1 MSSLCRGRHSPTS
14 HFLRHGKRFIFHW
27 YHAFRIAP
35 GAPAMLSLVLPQDN
49 FQRGDFCLEATL
61 TRSGDVGRG
70 WLVRKHMCKPASIPP
85 PPQVFSTHTC
95 LDITTTHSS
104 RDCYIAI
111 YTLSY
116 HILLQLVHLPSTVTT
131 TPTLVP
137 NLNKPDLRPNRRP
150 WRLLRL

>member
-70 WLVRKHMCKPASIPP
+70 WLVRKHMCKPASIPHHHKSSP
-85 PPQVFSTHTC
+85 HTC
-95 LDITTTHSS
+95 LDITTTRSS
-104 RDCYIAI
+104 RSSYIEI

-116 HILLQLVHLPSTVTT
+116 HISLQLVHLPPTVTT

-137 NLNKPDLRPNRRP
+137 NPNKPDLRPNRPP
-150 WRLLRL
+150 WRL